1 MCICPREKKTKMRSK
16 LTLFLLML
24 TLLGSGLQAVTM
36 DYKVKALGLEV
47 VSLKIG
53 KEPGSLSIWVKSLIN
68 NKIFPYVDNSYRINY
83 TSNYFPTNTERKV
96 INKKT
101 RCNYYTNYNYA
112 TGSAQLTTS
121 DHQNQKYGIT
131 KHTRELFSLIMMF
144 CDGKGKAG
152 TYELDANGSMW
163 QARARYLGTSK
174 ISTKA
179 GNFQAQ
185 GWSFSFSSETHTKPP
200 YIDTLTHNIF
210 SPKNNTEFWVDNK
223 GTLVKAKVSRGVLSA
238 SWELVSVNP

>member
-1 MCICPREKKTKMRSK
+1 MKTRSK
-16 LTLFLLML
+16 LTLLLL
-24 TLLGSGLQAVTM
+24 LLALLGGSLQAATM

-47 VSLKIG
+47 VSLRIS
-53 KEPGSLSIWVKSLIN
+53 KEPKSLSIFVKSLIQ

-83 TSNYFPTNTERKV
+83 DANYFPSTTERKV

-101 RCNYYTNYNYA
+101 NCNYYTRYNYA
-112 TGSAQLTTS
+112 AGSAQMTTS
-121 DHQNQKYGIT
+121 DKQNQRYSINR
-131 KHTRELFSLIMMF
+131 HTRELFSLIMMF

-163 QARARYLGTSK
+163 KARAKYLGASK

-179 GNFQAQ
+179 GDFQTQ

-200 YIDTLTHNIF
+200 YVDTLTHNIF
-210 SPKNNTEFWVDNK
+210 SPKNKTEFWVDNK
-223 GTLVKAKVSRGVLSA
+223 GTLVKAKVTRGLLSA
-238 SWELVSVNP
+238 SWELVSVSP

>member
-1 MCICPREKKTKMRSK
+1 MFICPRRKKMMRAK
-16 LTLFLLML
+16 LTILLLLFA
-24 TLLGSGLQAVTM
+24 LLGSGLQAVTM

-47 VSLKIG
+47 VSLKISR
-53 KEPGSLSIWVKSLIN
+53 ESQSLSIWVKSLIH

-83 TSNYFPTNTERKV
+83 NKNYFPSNTERKV

-101 RCNYYTNYNYA
+101 NCNYYTHYNHA
-112 TGSAQLTTS
+112 AGSAQMTTS
-121 DHQNQKYGIT
+121 DKQNQQYRIT
-131 KHTRELFSLIMMF
+131 NRTRELFSLIMMF

-163 QARARYLGTSK
+163 QAKARYLGSSK

-179 GNFQAQ
+179 GDFQAQ

-200 YIDTLTHNIF
+200 YVDTLTHNIF
-210 SPKNNTEFWVDNK
+210 SSKNKTEFWVDNK
-223 GTLVKAKVSRGVLSA
+223 GTLVKAKVSRGILSA